1 METGT
6 KQLRVRGNIRHT
18 GTTWIVGQAS
28 RLSPSSWHPFR
39 GITKTSIPVW
49 VQRESHET
57 RTACARRQTCFRHPA
72 GRSILT
78 RTLRAPDFRPRKR
91 LIKNEC
97 QPIPPYSGRGGYPVP
112 ERRRLWTADSKFP
125 PCAVGPLTSAF
136 GPPVPH
142 SAFRVP
148 RSSRA
153 QSCPVVPGRTQFCH
167 FSFFEI

>member
-1 METGT
+1 MKKGT
-6 KQLRVRGNIRHT
+6 KQLWVDSRIRRT

-97 QPIPPYSGRGGYPVP
+97 QPIPPYSGRGVSRPGAPPTVDCGLQISAL
-112 ERRRLWTADSKFP
+112 RRRTSDLRP
-125 PCAVGPLTSAF
+125 PTSDF
-136 GPPVPH
+136 GSVVP
-142 SAFRVP
+142 
-148 RSSRA
+148 SRA
-153 QSCPVVPGRTQFCH
+153 WSKQYV
-167 FSFFEI
+167 